1 MEETKPKSKSGK
13 ETKKILDTKDTV
25 EQAME
30 DLEKKPSA
38 DTGGKFTSEKI
49 AEKVSE
55 EKPEPKPK
63 PTPIKKVEN
72 RNVPC
77 MLRFTKVT
85 AKQAASVVH
94 RFKKSKYTDYTIS
107 HAKGHNMW
115 DILVRFKNLDER
127 DEFEKWINS
136 LL

>member
-1 MEETKPKSKSGK
+1 MIEEKK
-13 ETKKILDTKDTV
+13 TKKESKPEGKV
-25 EQAME
+25 ETSMDVPIE
-30 DLEKKPSA
+30 EIEN
-38 DTGGKFTSEKI
+38 KFASEKI
-49 AEKVSE
+49 VEKVSE

-63 PTPIKKVEN
+63 PTPKPPPAKKVEN

-77 MLRFTKVT
+77 MLRFKKVT
-85 AKQAASVVH
+85 AKQAANVVH
-94 RFKKSKYTDYTIS
+94 LFKKSKYTDYTIN

-127 DEFEKWINS
+127 DKFEKWINS